1 MSLFGALTTG
11 VSGINAQSRAI
22 GNISDNL
29 ANTQTVGYKRVDTSF
44 ETLVTSSNA
53 RNHTPGGVIASPV
66 FRNALQGT
74 LIGTQSATD
83 IAITGNGF
91 FAAAPNA
98 TAAET
103 VYTRRGDFQLDRNG
117 FLVNGS
123 GQFLRGWRVTND
135 TTSPPTVDNSAA
147 AQIRVDPAPVPAV
160 QTTQVEYRAQLPSN
174 AAVGASFTSTVQT
187 FDQFGNVN
195 QITLRWERL
204 GGANQWGLSYGLT
217 DENGTRTNIAGQ
229 AFPGVTPAVAAVG
242 AADGSANTFTFNDG
256 TGGPA
261 APAGTLATPAA
272 DVTIPNAYGAGSANV
287 VLAFGA
293 RNSTAGLTQ
302 FSDPQAQLSVRTI
315 TPNGNA
321 SGQFRDLSISE
332 EGFVSANYSNGQQ
345 RTLFQIPL
353 ANFPA
358 PQALQ
363 RLDGGGFSQTLDSG
377 TPTLNAAGRGGTGNL
392 TASAVEGSNVDIA
405 DEFSK
410 LIVTQRVFS
419 ANARVITTSDELLN
433 EVVNLKR

>member
-91 FAAAPNA
+91 FATAPNS
-98 TAAET
+98 TAAEI

-123 GQFLRGWRVTND
+123 GQFLRGWRVTD
-135 TTSPPTVDNSAA
+135 GTTNPPTVDNSAA
-147 AQIRVDPAPVPAV
+147 TQIRIDPAPVPAA
-160 QTTQVEYRAQLPSN
+160 QTTQVDYRAQLPSN
-174 AAVGASFTSTVQT
+174 AAAGASFTSTVQT

-204 GGANQWGLSYGLT
+204 AAANQWGLSIGLT

-229 AFPGVTPAVAAVG
+229 AFPTVIPAIAPVG
-242 AADGSANTFTFNDG
+242 AVDGSANTFTFNDG
-256 TGGPA
+256 SVVGQ
-261 APAGTLATPAA
+261 PAGTLATPAA
-272 DVTIPNAYGAGSANV
+272 DITLTTPYGAGSANV
-287 VLAFGA
+287 VLGFGT
-293 RNSTAGLTQ
+293 RNSTAGMTQ

-332 EGFVSANYSNGQQ
+332 EGYVSANYSNGQQ

-377 TPTLNAAGRGGTGNL
+377 VPTLNATGRGGTGNL

>member
-91 FAAAPNA
+91 FAAAPSS

-123 GQFLRGWRVTND
+123 GQFLRGWAVTD
-135 TTSPPTVDNSAA
+135 STTTPPTVDNSAA
-147 AQIRVDPAPVPAV
+147 TQIRVDPAPVPAA
-160 QTTQVEYRAQLPSN
+160 QTTQVDYRAQLPSN

-195 QITLRWERL
+195 QITLRWQRL
-204 GGANQWGLSYGLT
+204 AGANQWGLSIGLT

-229 AFPGVTPAVAAVG
+229 AFPTVTPAIAAVG
-242 AADGSANTFTFNDG
+242 AVDGSANTFTFNDG
-256 TGGPA
+256 TGGAA

-272 DVTIPNAYGAGSANV
+272 DITLTTPYGAGSANV
-287 VLAFGA
+287 VLGFGT
-293 RNSTAGLTQ
+293 RNSTAGMTQ